1 MLAYSSP
8 HCNLKTNSIKTK
20 MTLLF
25 LFTLLALSS
34 PLPSIFAAHTAGLHL
49 RLTHVDSGQ
58 PFSST
63 GRIHRLVQRSLHRR
77 KVLESRLANNP
88 SASFNVPVKASMFDY
103 FIEYSIGTPK
113 LPVTGVL
120 DTGSEV
126 VWAKCRPCSEQC
138 DEKGI
143 GIYDPS
149 KSSTFSK
156 LPCSSPLY
164 DYQPLKSVSVPKC
177 EYVYVYG
184 SAMINGFLATETFSL
199 GAASPMVN
207 LTFGCNRLVKGTFS
221 GASGV
226 VGLGQ
231 GKLSLVSQLNLGR
244 FSYCLTPFKSS
255 SKSHLLLGDLASAKK
270 ASSSEVQS
278 TPFLNATDQYYVA
291 MRGISIGGNLLP
303 IPASVFEYSKEDSTG
318 VLVDSGTGQTQLP
331 QSAFD
336 VIKKELQSL
345 VGLRVKDMSKT
356 VGLDLCFGLSSWP
369 PPPLPD
375 MVFHFDNGADMRM
388 PQMNYMFTDKR
399 TRAYCLVMRP
409 GQNGDKL
416 TIIGNYQ
423 QQNMHIIYDVA
434 SRMLLF
440 ESTPCE
446 SF

>member
-1 MLAYSSP
+1 MA
-8 HCNLKTNSIKTK
+8 H
-20 MTLLF
+20 LF
-25 LFTLLALSS
+25 LFALLALSS
-34 PLPSIFAAHTAGLHL
+34 SSSLPSIFAAHTAGLHL

-63 GRIHRLVQRSLHRR
+63 GRINRLVQRSHHRR
-77 KVLESRLANNP
+77 KVLESRLRNSLP
-88 SASFNVPVKASMFDY
+88 TSFDVPVKASMFDY

-126 VWAKCRPCSEQC
+126 VWAKCRPCEQC
-138 DEKGI
+138 DEEGI
-143 GIYDPS
+143 SIYDPS

-164 DYQPLKSVSVPKC
+164 DYQPLKPFSVPKC
-177 EYVYVYG
+177 QYVYVYG
-184 SAMINGFLATETFSL
+184 SAIINGFLATDAFSL
-199 GAASPMVN
+199 GAESATAN
-207 LTFGCNRLVKGTFS
+207 LTFGCNKLVKGTFS

-255 SKSHLLLGDLASAKK
+255 SKSHLLLGDLARSTKR
-270 ASSSEVQS
+270 ASSGEVQS
-278 TPFLNATDQYYVA
+278 TPLLNATDQYYVA
-291 MRGISIGGNLLP
+291 MQGISIGGNRLP
-303 IPASVFEYSKEDSTG
+303 IPASTFEYSKEESSG
-318 VLVDSGTGQTQLP
+318 AIFDSGTGQTQLP

-336 VIKKELQSL
+336 AIKKELQSL
-345 VGLRVKDMSKT
+345 VGLPVKDMSKT
-356 VGLDLCFGLSSWP
+356 VGLDLCFRLSSWP

-388 PQMNYMFTDKR
+388 PQMNYMFADQR

-423 QQNMHIIYDVA
+423 QQNMHVIYDIT

-440 ESTPCE
+440 ESTSCE